1 MSESKDIDI
10 SKYKTHIKRKYVK
23 KNHVVGAM
31 LAIIFGGFG
40 IYRIYMRK
48 IDFIAVWILMLVTGF
63 FFYYVIILVGIAYL
77 IMSNKKFN
85 LLCLCSNPKLEW
97 KVFLTKENEID
108 ALYDELDIPRFE
120 TWHDSMSVTINRT
133 VTTYNG
139 MPINVTVREK
149 ETTDTVR
156 DLYRNI
162 EAINSELHEHLKEKE
177 TTDTV
182 GELYRNID
190 AINSDLHEHIKEDV
204 NLKEKIDASQDRLER
219 YQNNDYFPT
228 ANAKLSGKEKA
239 KKAKELKEE
248 LKGGLISKEEYD
260 EAITNLNRM

>member
-10 SKYKTHIKRKYVK
+10 SKYKTHVKRKYVK

-85 LLCLCSNPKLEW
+85 LLCLCTNPKLEW

-162 EAINSELHEHLKEKE
+162 
-177 TTDTV
+177 
-182 GELYRNID
+182 D

-219 YQNNDYFPT
+219 YQKNDYFPT

-239 KKAKELKEE
+239 NKAKELKEE
-248 LKGGLISKEEYD
+248 FKSGLISKEEYD